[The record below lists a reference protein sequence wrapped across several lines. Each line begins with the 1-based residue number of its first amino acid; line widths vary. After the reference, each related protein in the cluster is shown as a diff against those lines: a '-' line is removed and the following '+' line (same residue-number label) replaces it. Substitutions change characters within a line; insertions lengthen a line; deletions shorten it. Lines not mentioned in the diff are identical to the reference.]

1 MTLLNAAPAP
11 ASYRVSK
18 KNWIAFAVLTL
29 LMFTLISAQWEGF
42 RCSESRTHD
51 SALPRTAGIWSPA
64 IKFTHSNTDYE
75 ILKCLKFRTRRT
87 TKIAEIVGDIELVA
101 KYVGKVSK
109 IRFFSKS

>member
-1 MTLLNAAPAP
+1 
-11 ASYRVSK
+11 
-18 KNWIAFAVLTL
+18 
-29 LMFTLISAQWEGF
+29 MFTLISAQWEGF

-64 IKFTHSNTDYE
+64 LKFTHSNTDYE